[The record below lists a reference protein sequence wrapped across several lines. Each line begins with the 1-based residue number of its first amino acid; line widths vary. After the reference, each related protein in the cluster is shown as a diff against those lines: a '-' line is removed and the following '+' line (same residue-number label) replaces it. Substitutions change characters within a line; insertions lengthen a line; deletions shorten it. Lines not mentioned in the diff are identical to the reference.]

1 MKENVIQLKTFE
13 FAVRIVKL
21 YQYLVEEKKERVL
34 SKQILRYGT
43 YIGANTEEALGGYSK
58 KEFASKIGIAYKEAR
73 ETDYWLRL
81 LKETKFIS
89 GTGFKSL
96 QTDCEEILK
105 IL

>member
-21 YQYLVEEKKERVL
+21 YQYLVEEKKEGVL

-43 YIGANTEEALGGYSK
+43 SIGANTEEALGGYSK

-96 QTDCEEILK
+96 
-105 IL
+105 